1 MTTKFS
7 LPILVSTLLIVF
19 AGTTHAVESQE
30 SLTAEQI
37 LVKMES
43 ASNQIQ
49 DTELTIEH
57 YDANGKLVRRELKAF
72 KKPNKH
78 RVKTTIIQGMERA
91 TIVVSDGEKHWSYSP
106 DEQVVTVSKIKTEDV
121 ILPSVGVLHRF
132 SSAEIIEKYRVEL
145 KGVEE
150 VDERKIYVFRF
161 ILKPGKGGTITY
173 DSFNVE
179 GILPPIGFG
188 DGIATYAVWR
198 DTEPTRMLRQHTKLG
213 VDVHTFSVLFSESHD
228 GTRTT
233 QRTVATN
240 TEKFDDGILF
250 PTEVVSYD
258 ASGKV
263 SGKTVYTHIRFNS
276 GIADERFVFVPPTD
290 AILLDEQSFS
300 KRDETILQLEKKVK
314 AEPEK
319 AALRYALLQL
329 YQRGPYPQNRQ
340 NSLKHLKK
348 LVALKPD
355 VAELHSRL
363 GSAYLVA
370 NRAKE
375 SLAAFQK
382 ALALNPDLKLSHS
395 LAQAYDIAG
404 QKEKAIEQ
412 YKLTLETQTPGIIGF
427 DYAREHVAERLVQLV
442 QNRGNLAELIQETQT
457 KLEAHPDNLYFH
469 KLMGDA
475 YAASQEK
482 EKAIAEYRKLLAKML
497 EISPRR
503 GYETQTYQELFGL
516 YVKKK
521 DVQMLISTYEKFIE
535 YRPTSIGQLYNVRES
550 IGQAELVELIEKG
563 LEESPE
569 NVTLYLLLS
578 AAYSGAYYEQRDLNK
593 AASMLEHAV
602 ELAPDDLKVQMAMA
616 KLSVQR
622 KAYDEALKAYQR
634 AIELNPRQ
642 PYYRAHLAYV
652 YNRQGDH
659 EKAIQIAKEVVQ
671 EHPND
676 VASQG
681 VLATVHL
688 NAGMVEDAISQYEK
702 AIELAGDATNTQF
715 FHKCIARAYETIEN
729 YSKADAIYEKL
740 DRAIQPHELVRIY
753 KARGDMEK
761 LIAYGL
767 KVLRT
772 SPARYQLREIVDA
785 LSDSGMVSEL
795 VAAFEKELQSD
806 PENPEIYRALAQAYS
821 HHRVRDT
828 QKAIEMYEK
837 VIELAPTDADATI
850 QLGGLYSNQGMHD
863 KAITVYEK
871 AMRLQP
877 ERPYIYPSLAR
888 AYVSV
893 GRNED
898 ALKLADALKKRVGYD
913 ANAYMQLG
921 EVYSACKLHDKA
933 IEAYKKA
940 IELAP
945 GESWYRRRLT
955 AAYEAAGK
963 VEEADALYEKTTDS
977 SRIYERM
984 RAYQQRGDLDKLLE
998 FVRQVMKSSVHEGM
1012 KRSAQSQLVRAS
1024 QQQGKS
1030 GELITLLQEDIK
1042 ERPDDTVSY
1051 KMLGQVYSRKNSR
1064 AEAIEM
1070 YEKVIELTP
1079 DDGDAYRELGQ
1090 LYSRQRMHNEA
1101 ISTYKKAIEL
1111 KPDESYLY
1119 SSLARAYANTGQT
1132 DEILKL
1138 ADALKERSRDGY
1150 SYSQLGEVYM
1160 AARLYDEAIE
1170 AYRKAVKLSPESH
1183 YRSRLAQAYEQAG
1196 KPEEAETMYEKTTD
1210 PDMLRQRMRTLSQQG
1225 NLETLLEIG
1234 KRILSSGAQ
1243 PRQKRNTI
1251 QQLVQG
1257 YSRQNKLAELAT
1269 VFQERLAENPQDA
1282 STYSALG
1289 QIYMRQRNQPKA
1301 TEMYEKATILA
1312 PNDDDAQSNLG
1323 QLYQSQRMYQKA
1335 IAAYR
1340 KALKLQPGLTHLYSQ
1355 MANAYASIGK
1365 ADEALKLVDELK
1377 QHMRSQRFGGNQG
1390 FMQATLGD
1398 IYVAAKHYEE
1408 AIEAF
1413 KKAIELEPRN
1423 DRYFKD
1429 KLARAYEQAGKPDP
1443 ATKIRKEADPGA
1455 AMVGKEA
1462 PAFTLKDLSGKTVS
1476 LSDFRGKVVLLDFWA
1491 TWCGP
1496 CRQTIPHLEALHRKY
1511 KGQGLAVIGINHERD
1526 HDKVKEFAKG
1536 QISYVVLLDADE
1548 QFTQY
1553 HISGIP
1559 TAFYI
1564 DREGKIR
1571 YRDVGFGPGKEKL
1584 VERKVNEML
1593 AGKEDPETV
1602 AEPVGKALEQE
1613 AKVLAFDNF
1622 DGKLSLDWE
1631 ILHADP
1637 SHFSLTDKPG
1647 CLTITTQP
1655 GTFRN
1660 SNKKYKN
1667 LFLIECPAPGEDV
1680 QVTTDLTSFKPVAAF
1695 NKAGLVFY
1703 NDDDSFLRWNYTW
1716 QRSRRRFNVA
1726 RETKGKPVGR
1736 GFNAPAEVENLW
1748 LRVTKR
1754 ANRYTVSTSLDGKRF
1769 RDHGE
1774 FAWGDGSPK
1783 FVGLFAENGP
1793 GSKAPEIDAPFDFF
1807 EVRALPAKPP
1817 ETADAAAKLVIPK
1830 ENLQIPEEMQACAAN
1845 LQEIHTAIKDY
1856 EEDKGRLP
1864 YWLSDLV
1871 PDYLSNG
1878 VLFCPSDTE
1887 HVAQYSPD
1895 PKLPCSYSWQFSAK
1909 DWKAQQIKL
1918 FGDVVPMV
1926 RCRHHGSE
1934 RVLNLSVGGQ
1944 IYWGRGSWEKM
1955 FIPDYTRGI
1964 ELSRRPMREARPVL
1978 AKPAAAKYVIQKE
1991 NLEIPEEMEGCTDN
2005 LKKNYA
2011 AIKKYEKDKGE
2022 LPKWLSDLVSDYL
2035 NKEDLLCLN
2044 DPMHKAKYSPDPKL
2058 PCSYAWEFSSAR
2070 IPSGWD
2076 PTRRTLYRDWKT
2088 QQVKLFGDVVPMVRC
2103 HHHGSNRVL
2112 NLSTGGQIYWGKLDW
2127 EKMFKADYRFGDE
2140 SPRQQQREIQP
2151 ARQLRIAGVARD
2163 EAGKPLAGV
2172 RLQALPMS
2180 RGEATSDSQGRFEIG
2195 WDPRRLGSRQTVH
2208 YLVAR
2213 HERRNLAVAV
2223 EIEEETKTLDLKL
2236 KPGVTFT
2243 GEVVDPDGRGI
2254 DNARIMT
2261 MLRVSN
2267 WGSSLGRGR
2276 VVTNAT
2282 GKFEVRAIPRDHKY
2296 SVTAS
2301 AEGFGQNEIQIHA
2314 DNAEYNH
2321 LDVGKLTLAVANLAV
2336 SGVVV
2341 DADDKPVAGARVYCY
2356 GEGQTP
2362 GSTQTDAEGKF
2373 TIEKICAGTIRIS
2386 ASVSGETRLSGYVQ
2400 TDGGATDL
2408 KIVATE
2414 RPSSVRYMPRPP
2426 LSLGNKPLPD
2436 LRDLGIELS
2445 PADATDKMILVCFW
2459 DMEQRPSRHCM
2470 RELIK
2475 QAEELKAKGVI
2486 VVAVQASQ
2494 IDRGALDKWIKEN
2507 NTPFPVGMIHE
2518 DAERVRLAWGVK
2530 SLPWLILTDRKHVIR
2545 VENFGLAELDEKI
2558 ETVISQPVQELSAA
2572 SDEWKPPENPDP
2584 QKILR
2589 EAQADARAHRYEDAL
2604 AKHVW
2609 FHRNALKYRPSLS
2622 GVRSSFALSYWSRL
2636 GKMYPPALVKLK
2648 EIRDEAEED
2657 VKNGKDIRE
2666 SFRDLR
2672 AINRTV
2678 GEESR
2683 TKDIFI
2689 LLDAQNSDAAKRVFH
2704 YAQPALIKAKEYKL
2718 CGKYIDPERS
2728 FRRIIE
2734 GFRADRRLAEN
2745 PRFGADHLE
2754 FANKKFTND
2763 AATLVA
2769 LLVVNGRKAEAEEIA
2784 GDAKKEWNNTSFH
2797 VEIDKA
2803 LQGKLPK
2810 PWP

>member
-7 LPILVSTLLIVF
+7 LPILVLTLLIVF

-49 DTELTIEH
+49 DAKLTIEH

-78 RVKTTIIQGMERA
+78 RVKTTIIQRMERA

-121 ILPSVGVLHRF
+121 ILPSVGVLHSF
-132 SSAEIIEKYRVEL
+132 SSTEIIEKYRVEL

-150 VDERKIYVFRF
+150 MDERKIYVFRF
-161 ILKPGKGGTITY
+161 ILKPGKGGTTTY

-179 GILPPIGFG
+179 GTLPPIGFG

-300 KRDETILQLEKKVK
+300 KRDETILQLEEKVK

-382 ALALNPDLKLSHS
+382 AIALNPDLKLSHS
-395 LAQAYDIAG
+395 LAQAYDMAG

-412 YKLTLETQTPGIIGF
+412 YKLTLETQTPDIIGF
-427 DYAREHVAERLVQLV
+427 DYTREHTAERLVQLV
-442 QNRGNLAELIQETQT
+442 QNRGNLSELIQEYQT
-457 KLEAHPDNLYFH
+457 KLDAHPDNLYFH

-503 GYETQTYQELFGL
+503 GYETQKAYQELFGL
-516 YVKKK
+516 YAKKK
-521 DVQMLISTYEKFIE
+521 DVQKLISTYEKFIE
-535 YRPTSIGQLYNVRES
+535 NRPTSIGRLPYNVRES
-550 IGQAELVELIEKG
+550 ISQAELVELIEKG

-652 YNRQGDH
+652 YNRQGEH
-659 EKAIQIAKEVVQ
+659 EKAIQIAKEMVQ

-688 NAGMVEDAISQYEK
+688 NAAMVEDAISQYEK

-729 YSKADAIYEKL
+729 YVKADAIYEKL
-740 DRAIQPHELVRIY
+740 DRAIQPYELVRIY

-785 LSDSGMVSEL
+785 LSDSGMVNEL

-806 PENPEIYRALAQAYS
+806 PENPEIYRALAQTYS

-863 KAITVYEK
+863 KAIAVYEK

-898 ALKLADALKKRVGYD
+898 ALELADALKKRVGYD

-945 GESWYRRRLT
+945 GESWYRRRLA

-998 FVRQVMKSSVHEGM
+998 FVRRVMKSSVHEGM
-1012 KRSAQSQLVRAS
+1012 KRSAQSQLVQAS

-1051 KMLGQVYSRKNSR
+1051 KMLGQVYSRQNSR

-1150 SYSQLGEVYM
+1150 SYSQLGAVYM

-1170 AYRKAVKLSPESH
+1170 AYKKAVKLSPESH

-1196 KPEEAETMYEKTTD
+1196 KPEEAEAMYEKTTD
-1210 PDMLRQRMRTLSQQG
+1210 PVMLRQRMRTLSQQG
-1225 NLETLLEIG
+1225 DLEKLLEIG

-1243 PRQKRNTI
+1243 PWEKRNAI

-1301 TEMYEKATILA
+1301 VEMYEKATILA

-1323 QLYQSQRMYQKA
+1323 QLYQSQGMYQKA

-1355 MANAYASIGK
+1355 MANAYASIDK

-1429 KLARAYEQAGKPDP
+1429 KLARAYEQAGKPDL

-1476 LSDFRGKVVLLDFWA
+1476 LSDFKGKVVLLDFWA

-1496 CRQTIPHLEALHRKY
+1496 CVAEMPNVQRVYSRYHDDGFEVVGVSFDQTKEALTRFVEEKQVPWPQIFFDEDGSRGWNNPLGRKY
-1511 KGQGLAVIGINHERD
+1511 GIR
-1526 HDKVKEFAKG
+1526 
-1536 QISYVVLLDADE
+1536 S
-1548 QFTQY
+1548 
-1553 HISGIP
+1553 IP
-1559 TAFYI
+1559 STYLV
-1564 DREGKIR
+1564 DREGKVSKVNVRGRALELAVAELLGREPATQEDIHR
-1571 YRDVGFGPGKEKL
+1571 YDLERHTRAIEANPDDAEAYHNRAHQYEKL
-1584 VERKVNEML
+1584 KQWDQAIADFSRAIGLQPEKTRHYNCRAKTYEQNEQYTKASNDYEAIGKLLEKGAHAASAYNNLAWRYIAGPVPIRDPEKALLLAQKAVEREPTNADGLNTLGVVYYRLGQLDKAVETL
-1593 AGKEDPETV
+1593 SRAAESHKE
-1602 AEPVGKALEQE
+1602 G
-1613 AKVLAFDNF
+1613 
-1622 DGKLSLDWE
+1622 
-1631 ILHADP
+1631 
-1637 SHFSLTDKPG
+1637 
-1647 CLTITTQP
+1647 
-1655 GTFRN
+1655 GT
-1660 SNKKYKN
+1660 
-1667 LFLIECPAPGEDV
+1667 A
-1680 QVTTDLTSFKPVAAF
+1680 
-1695 NKAGLVFY
+1695 
-1703 NDDDSFLRWNYTW
+1703 
-1716 QRSRRRFNVA
+1716 
-1726 RETKGKPVGR
+1726 
-1736 GFNAPAEVENLW
+1736 
-1748 LRVTKR
+1748 
-1754 ANRYTVSTSLDGKRF
+1754 
-1769 RDHGE
+1769 
-1774 FAWGDGSPK
+1774 
-1783 FVGLFAENGP
+1783 
-1793 GSKAPEIDAPFDFF
+1793 FDFF
-1807 EVRALPAKPP
+1807 FLAMSSHQLGQ
-1817 ETADAAAKLVIPK
+1817 T
-1830 ENLQIPEEMQACAAN
+1830 
-1845 LQEIHTAIKDY
+1845 
-1856 EEDKGRLP
+1856 DKASE
-1864 YWLSDLV
+1864 YYDKA
-1871 PDYLSNG
+1871 
-1878 VLFCPSDTE
+1878 
-1887 HVAQYSPD
+1887 VA
-1895 PKLPCSYSWQFSAK
+1895 WWEA
-1909 DWKAQQIKL
+1909 
-1918 FGDVVPMV
+1918 
-1926 RCRHHGSE
+1926 RE
-1934 RVLNLSVGGQ
+1934 RVS
-1944 IYWGRGSWEKM
+1944 
-1955 FIPDYTRGI
+1955 
-1964 ELSRRPMREARPVL
+1964 
-1978 AKPAAAKYVIQKE
+1978 
-1991 NLEIPEEMEGCTDN
+1991 
-2005 LKKNYA
+2005 
-2011 AIKKYEKDKGE
+2011 
-2022 LPKWLSDLVSDYL
+2022 
-2035 NKEDLLCLN
+2035 
-2044 DPMHKAKYSPDPKL
+2044 
-2058 PCSYAWEFSSAR
+2058 
-2070 IPSGWD
+2070 
-2076 PTRRTLYRDWKT
+2076 PTR
-2088 QQVKLFGDVVPMVRC
+2088 
-2103 HHHGSNRVL
+2103 
-2112 NLSTGGQIYWGKLDW
+2112 
-2127 EKMFKADYRFGDE
+2127 EKE
-2140 SPRQQQREIQP
+2140 
-2151 ARQLRIAGVARD
+2151 L
-2163 EAGKPLAGV
+2163 
-2172 RLQALPMS
+2172 
-2180 RGEATSDSQGRFEIG
+2180 
-2195 WDPRRLGSRQTVH
+2195 
-2208 YLVAR
+2208 
-2213 HERRNLAVAV
+2213 
-2223 EIEEETKTLDLKL
+2223 
-2236 KPGVTFT
+2236 
-2243 GEVVDPDGRGI
+2243 
-2254 DNARIMT
+2254 
-2261 MLRVSN
+2261 
-2267 WGSSLGRGR
+2267 
-2276 VVTNAT
+2276 
-2282 GKFEVRAIPRDHKY
+2282 
-2296 SVTAS
+2296 TA
-2301 AEGFGQNEIQIHA
+2301 
-2314 DNAEYNH
+2314 
-2321 LDVGKLTLAVANLAV
+2321 
-2336 SGVVV
+2336 
-2341 DADDKPVAGARVYCY
+2341 
-2356 GEGQTP
+2356 
-2362 GSTQTDAEGKF
+2362 
-2373 TIEKICAGTIRIS
+2373 
-2386 ASVSGETRLSGYVQ
+2386 
-2400 TDGGATDL
+2400 
-2408 KIVATE
+2408 
-2414 RPSSVRYMPRPP
+2414 
-2426 LSLGNKPLPD
+2426 
-2436 LRDLGIELS
+2436 
-2445 PADATDKMILVCFW
+2445 
-2459 DMEQRPSRHCM
+2459 
-2470 RELIK
+2470 
-2475 QAEELKAKGVI
+2475 
-2486 VVAVQASQ
+2486 
-2494 IDRGALDKWIKEN
+2494 
-2507 NTPFPVGMIHE
+2507 
-2518 DAERVRLAWGVK
+2518 
-2530 SLPWLILTDRKHVIR
+2530 
-2545 VENFGLAELDEKI
+2545 
-2558 ETVISQPVQELSAA
+2558 
-2572 SDEWKPPENPDP
+2572 
-2584 QKILR
+2584 
-2589 EAQADARAHRYEDAL
+2589 
-2604 AKHVW
+2604 
-2609 FHRNALKYRPSLS
+2609 
-2622 GVRSSFALSYWSRL
+2622 
-2636 GKMYPPALVKLK
+2636 
-2648 EIRDEAEED
+2648 
-2657 VKNGKDIRE
+2657 
-2666 SFRDLR
+2666 FR
-2672 AINRTV
+2672 
-2678 GEESR
+2678 
-2683 TKDIFI
+2683 
-2689 LLDAQNSDAAKRVFH
+2689 
-2704 YAQPALIKAKEYKL
+2704 
-2718 CGKYIDPERS
+2718 
-2728 FRRIIE
+2728 
-2734 GFRADRRLAEN
+2734 
-2745 PRFGADHLE
+2745 
-2754 FANKKFTND
+2754 
-2763 AATLVA
+2763 
-2769 LLVVNGRKAEAEEIA
+2769 AEAEALLA
-2784 GDAKKEWNNTSFH
+2784 GAAESGAQA
-2797 VEIDKA
+2797 ER
-2803 LQGKLPK
+2803 
-2810 PWP
+2810 